1 MGMRSVSRLVILS
14 LTALTGLSGCA
25 GPHYLTSRPLDLS
38 AIKAPTA
45 SITRNVILV
54 SIDGLR
60 PDAIKKFEATTLLR
74 LMREG
79 SYSLSARTIMPSST
93 LPSHTSMLSGEPPEQ
108 HHVTWNNVVTAE
120 KDLVDFSTVFSVARA
135 HGYRTAAFF
144 SKAKFSP
151 LQLPGSLDYSQ
162 APGGWWGK
170 WPSTRTVGDI
180 KTYLKTE
187 KPNLLFVHLSDPD
200 SAGHSSGWMSA
211 AYGRAV
217 HATDKALD
225 DLLDT
230 ADEAYGE
237 DNYSVVV
244 TADHGGHGYGHGTS
258 DLLDVTIPWI
268 AWGRGVDSGEM
279 EDVEINTFDT
289 APTVLWMLG
298 VAKPEAWDGVPVVK
312 AFHAAEPIA
321 ADLIDR
327 LDARHLEGQRLEI
340 EPDRPRHLRRARRVR
355 MNVVCCTIRG
365 FPITPFNRNGTS
377 GTLYFSASVG
387 KSRWNAR
394 VYSHPLIGSASIP
407 QSSTVIFRAC
417 AASMIVSRFLPTSAT
432 GTPRRPSLAPSATIM
447 MTGDSASA
455 ASSRRTASADVS
467 PDTPWFFTEKGSPAA
482 FSIRSS
488 TAG

>member
-1 MGMRSVSRLVILS
+1 MGMPSVSRAVILG

-38 AIKAPTA
+38 TVKAPTA
-45 SITRNVILV
+45 SITRHVILV

-60 PDAIKKFEATTLLR
+60 PDAIKKFEAPTLLR
-74 LMREG
+74 LLREG
-79 SYSLSARTIMPSST
+79 SYSLSARTILPSST

-120 KDLVDFSTVFSVARA
+120 KDVVDFSTVFSVARA

-151 LQLPGSLDYSQ
+151 LQLPDSLDYSQ

-170 WPSTRTVGDI
+170 WASTRTVGDI

-217 HATDKALD
+217 HATDTALG
-225 DLLDT
+225 DLLGA
-230 ADEAYGE
+230 ADQAYGE

-244 TADHGGHGYGHGTS
+244 TADHGGHAYGHGTS
-258 DLLDVTIPWI
+258 DPLDVTIPWI

-312 AFHAAEPIA
+312 AFRALEPIA
-321 ADLIDR
+321 AD
-327 LDARHLEGQRLEI
+327 
-340 EPDRPRHLRRARRVR
+340 
-355 MNVVCCTIRG
+355 
-365 FPITPFNRNGTS
+365 
-377 GTLYFSASVG
+377 
-387 KSRWNAR
+387 
-394 VYSHPLIGSASIP
+394 
-407 QSSTVIFRAC
+407 
-417 AASMIVSRFLPTSAT
+417 
-432 GTPRRPSLAPSATIM
+432 
-447 MTGDSASA
+447 
-455 ASSRRTASADVS
+455 
-467 PDTPWFFTEKGSPAA
+467 
-482 FSIRSS
+482 
-488 TAG
+488 